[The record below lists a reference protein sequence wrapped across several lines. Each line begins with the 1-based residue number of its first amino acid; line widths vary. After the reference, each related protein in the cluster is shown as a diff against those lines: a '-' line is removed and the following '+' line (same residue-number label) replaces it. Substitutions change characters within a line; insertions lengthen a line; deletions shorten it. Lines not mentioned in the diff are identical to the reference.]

1 MASVVIDGNTY
12 ILPLGDVYIGYF
24 ENVVDD
30 CIVFDELDIES
41 NYKKMDKLFGFVAN
55 SLCMMDESEGY
66 PDELLDEKLNI
77 RKRIDSVDRLQK
89 YFYKNGNVE
98 KSISMIKDFLIVMLV
113 HNQKLMDFDKKE
125 RRV

>member
-12 ILPLGDVYIGYF
+12 ILPLGDIYISYF

-30 CIVFDELDIES
+30 CITFDEVDVES
-41 NYKKMDKLFGFVAN
+41 NYNKMDKLFGFVAN

-66 PDELLDEKLNI
+66 PEELLEEKLNI
-77 RKRIDSVDRLQK
+77 RKRINSVDRLQK

-98 KSISMIKDFLIVMLV
+98 KGISMIKDFLIVMLV

>member
-1 MASVVIDGNTY
+1 
-12 ILPLGDVYIGYF
+12 
-24 ENVVDD
+24 
-30 CIVFDELDIES
+30 
-41 NYKKMDKLFGFVAN
+41 MDKLFGFVAN